1 MCRYRLYSSALCS
14 SRGWMPSNWLVCFCP
29 LQARCAPR
37 RRLMPAFLVPLCKR
51 WDNLKSVVQKCLI
64 LLGKGNEDDE
74 ASISHRCKRNF
85 HNLSQW
91 KEKEKMLW
99 VEKDHP
105 TRLCTDTVDGIYFLY
120 VISPNLRF
128 CGNFLYLAID
138 EAFRIHIFFFFIVS
152 DGDGKLLLVMMIVL
166 ARTIC
171 MKYSGSMQLNIE

>member
-1 MCRYRLYSSALCS
+1 MVEKQKPSFRHGAHDLFKSSGPDKGLLCH
-14 SRGWMPSNWLVCFCP
+14 GCVQVWKFFLKVVTTVFDFAFWVFVVFHM
-29 LQARCAPR
+29 QAIYN
-37 RRLMPAFLVPLCKR
+37 F
-51 WDNLKSVVQKCLI
+51 SHFF
-64 LLGKGNEDDE
+64 E

-91 KEKEKMLW
+91 KEKEKMFW

-105 TRLCTDTVDGIYFLY
+105 TRLCTDTVDGIYFIY

-138 EAFRIHIFFFFIVS
+138 EAFRIHISFFFIIS